1 MQHNFYMAGTSDY
14 LMHTENSLK
23 EITDLTVN
31 IYFVKSQD
39 PGGDV

>member
-1 MQHNFYMAGTSDY
+1 MLCSFYMAGTPDY
-14 LMHTENSLK
+14 LMQTENSLK
-23 EITDLTVN
+23 EISEQTVY